1 MSEGYLYSKKCVI
14 YCIRRDG
21 KLNFL
26 NMNRIETI
34 NERAEL
40 RVTCYWL
47 LSPA

>member
-1 MSEGYLYSKKCVI
+1 MSEGYLDSKKCVI
-14 YCIRRDG
+14 YCIHRVG
-21 KLNFL
+21 KLNFI

-40 RVTCYWL
+40 RVTYWL